1 VVEGA
6 NHFFDGRVDQLM
18 EQVGVYLDR
27 KVGPE
32 IIKSEQ
38 EKA

>member
-1 VVEGA
+1 
-6 NHFFDGRVDQLM
+6 M
-18 EQVGVYLDR
+18 EQVGAYLDA

-38 EKA
+38 EQP